1 MEAIKMDEQPRHES
15 AALDKK
21 EDEEHPT
28 PNQVDHDVQAEYER
42 RYREQLSRMSC
53 FGCGEEPL

>member
-1 MEAIKMDEQPRHES
+1 MDESHDPS
-15 AALDKK
+15 PLD
-21 EDEEHPT
+21 EVGHEEHPS
-28 PNQVDHDVQAEYER
+28 PNEPGQDVQAEYER